1 MAAPAWRVMRRS
13 SRLLSPARS
22 LTLHA
27 ESGKELPRIDAFEP
41 LYNIGCRP
49 RHGEVVM
56 IAGRS
61 GTQKSGLALFWAAQM
76 NLPTLYFSAD
86 MSAFTASSRLTSMMT
101 GDTTTMVEAGM
112 AAGGRYREEYLAALA
127 HLNITFSFGSP
138 ITWKAVDEEL
148 EAYVELWDA
157 YPAVMVFDNLMDFD
171 SAESDYT
178 EQMAVM
184 SGLTELSRAT
194 GATVIVLHHASDK
207 SWEAKSDP
215 WAPPSRD
222 QVKGG
227 LSEKPELS
235 LSVAL
240 DPTSM
245 EFRIAVIKQRMGACD
260 PTAKRYAT
268 LRCQPEY
275 TRFTKPEPRISPL
288 PPAAPR
294 QWSPLDALKQ

>member
-1 MAAPAWRVMRRS
+1 MLTPG
-13 SRLLSPARS
+13 RS

-27 ESGKELPRIDAFEP
+27 EAGRELPRIAAFEA

-49 RHGEVVM
+49 RQGEVIM

-61 GTQKSGLALFWAAQM
+61 GTQKSGLALYWVAQM

-86 MSAFTASSRLTSMMT
+86 MSAFTASSRLASMAT
-101 GDTTTMVEAGM
+101 GDTTEMVEAGM
-112 AAGGRYREEYLAALA
+112 AAGGRHRQEYLSALA
-127 HLNITFSFGSP
+127 DSRITFSFGSP
-138 ITWKAVDEEL
+138 ITWKNVDEEL
-148 EAYVELWDA
+148 EAYIELWDA
-157 YPAVMVFDNLMDFD
+157 YPEVLVFDNLMDFEN
-171 SAESDYT
+171 SESDYT

-184 SGLTELSRAT
+184 SGLTELARAT

-240 DPTSM
+240 DPSSL
-245 EFRIAVIKQRMGACD
+245 EYRIAVIKQRMGPSD
-260 PTAKRYAT
+260 PTARRYAT
-268 LRCQPEY
+268 LRCHPDV
-275 TRFTKPEPRISPL
+275 TRFSAL
-288 PPAAPR
+288 APR

>member
-1 MAAPAWRVMRRS
+1 MLTPG
-13 SRLLSPARS
+13 RS
-22 LTLHA
+22 LTIHA
-27 ESGKELPRIDAFEP
+27 EAGRELPRIEAFEA

-61 GTQKSGLALFWAAQM
+61 GTQKSGLALFWVATM

-86 MSAFTASSRLTSMMT
+86 MSAFTASSRLASMAT
-101 GDTTTMVEAGM
+101 GDTTAMVEAGM
-112 AAGGRYREEYLAALA
+112 SAGGRYRESYLNALSGSR
-127 HLNITFSFGSP
+127 LTFSFGSP
-138 ITWKAVDEEL
+138 ITWRAVDEEM
-148 EAYVELWDA
+148 EAWVELWDD
-157 YPAVMVFDNLMDFD
+157 YPSVLVFDNLMDFEN
-171 SAESDYT
+171 AESDYT

-184 SGLTELSRAT
+184 SNATELARAT
-194 GATVIVLHHASDK
+194 GATVLILHHASDK

-240 DPTSM
+240 DPNSL
-245 EFRIAVIKQRMGACD
+245 EFKVAVIKQRMGPCD
-260 PTAKRYAT
+260 PTARRYASM
-268 LRCQPEY
+268 RCHPET
-275 TRFTKPEPRISPL
+275 TRFSKLERLTPITPPR
-288 PPAAPR
+288 AQ
-294 QWSPLDALKQ
+294 QWSPLDALNRAA